1 MTPEISVG
9 MEPEYTKVNE
19 RLAEKIIK

>member
-9 MEPEYTKVNE
+9 PTKICC
-19 RLAEKIIK
+19 RRTPW